1 MKCAVIVLPGSNC
14 DRDIAVA
21 LQKISGKKVSM
32 IWHKETKIPNLDLI
46 VIPGGFSYG
55 DYLRSGAM
63 AAHSP
68 VIREVVSH
76 SKKGTLILG
85 VCNGFQI
92 LTESGLLPGVLL
104 RNASLKFICRNV
116 HLRVENTN
124 SPFTK
129 GYKKKQ
135 TVKIPIAHG
144 DGNYFINKNGI
155 KEIEDNEQIAFRYCN
170 AEGEINTESNPNGS
184 LMNIA
189 GILNRNKNVLGMM
202 PHPERVSDKFTGGSD
217 GKLLFNGILKSLA
230 K

>member
-21 LQKISGKKVSM
+21 LQKTSGKKVSM

-68 VIREVVSH
+68 VIREVIKH
-76 SKKGTLILG
+76 AKKGALVLG
-85 VCNGFQI
+85 ICNGFQI

-104 RNASLKFICRNV
+104 KNASLKFICRHV

-124 SPFTK
+124 SAFTG

-144 DGNYFINKNGI
+144 DGNYFINTKGI
-155 KEIEDNEQIAFRYCN
+155 KEIEENEQIAFRYCSDQ
-170 AEGEINTESNPNGS
+170 GKINSESNPNGS

-189 GILNRNKNVLGMM
+189 GVLNRDKNVLGMM
-202 PHPERVSDKFTGGSD
+202 PHPERVVDESTGGND
-217 GKLLFNGILKSLA
+217 GKLMFNSILENLSK
-230 K
+230 